1 MSMTG
6 TSSPVCAS
14 TWSRVPTAATIPS
27 LMSMVSATAGWSS
40 VTIRTTRTTA
50 SPSAGLDV
58 ANSALGGAT
67 GVLAGEAVAAG
78 PQPAIATTTSAEA
91 NRRRNAGRT

>member
-1 MSMTG
+1 MRS
-6 TSSPVCAS
+6 AS
-14 TWSRVPTAATIPS
+14 AIAG
-27 LMSMVSATAGWSS
+27 SAI
-40 VTIRTTRTTA
+40 VTIRPTRTTA
-50 SPSAGLDV
+50 SPSAGLDD
-58 ANSALGGAT
+58 ASSALGGAT